1 MVFLEATTSQGRKPS
16 ARLTG
21 SWVQNRVQSGAE
33 ESRSTAAGHGQSPQA
48 VGEDSGGS
56 WALAGRLAF
65 LLALDLL
72 LLMESG
78 QWPHEAGTC
87 IIFSLWM
94 TPRSCKWQNQVSNS
108 SVTPGKA
115 SVDHFSE
122 YFHTFSYSLSLFS
135 FLWLAVIL

>member
-1 MVFLEATTSQGRKPS
+1 MTRTVPSGGQGHVGAVPSAFDEERDSSLWCFWRQRLVKARRPS

-21 SWVQNRVQSGAE
+21 SWVQNGTQSGVE
-33 ESRSTAAGHGQSPQA
+33 ESLSTAAWHGQSSRA

-56 WALAGRLAF
+56 WALARRLAF

-87 IIFSLWM
+87 IIFGLWM
-94 TPRSCKWQNQVSNS
+94 TPRSC
-108 SVTPGKA
+108 
-115 SVDHFSE
+115 
-122 YFHTFSYSLSLFS
+122 
-135 FLWLAVIL
+135 